1 MDRQITIWLLIFT
14 VGATTYAARMSF
26 IAFFARRA
34 MPPWLAE
41 ALKHVPVAMVTAI
54 IVPSIAFVSPG
65 ALRLDP
71 GNAKLVAA
79 LIAGAVAWWSSAG
92 RSSHNPSPMIVRQ
105 SAVLTIAVG
114 MGVLW
119 LLQYLVG

>member
-1 MDRQITIWLLIFT
+1 VDRQLTIWLLILS
-14 VGATTYAARMSF
+14 VGVITYAARMSF

-41 ALKHVPVAMVTAI
+41 ALKHVPVAMITAI

-65 ALRLDP
+65 ALQLDP

-79 LIAGAVAWWSSAG
+79 LAAGAVAWWSSTG
-92 RSSHNPSPMIVRQ
+92 RSSSNPNSMFVRQ
-105 SAVLTIAVG
+105 SAVLTIAAG
-114 MGVLW
+114 MIALW

>member
-65 ALRLDP
+65 TLQLDP

-79 LIAGAVAWWSSAG
+79 LVAGAVAWWSGAS
-92 RSSHNPSPMIVRQ
+92 RSSHNPNPMIVRQ